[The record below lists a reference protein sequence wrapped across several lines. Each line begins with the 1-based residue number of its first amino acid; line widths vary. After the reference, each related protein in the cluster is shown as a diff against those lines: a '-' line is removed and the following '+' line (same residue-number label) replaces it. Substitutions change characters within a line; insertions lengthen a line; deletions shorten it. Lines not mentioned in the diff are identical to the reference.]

1 MCCLHAGGA
10 GGYEKTGFAPCMC
23 KSCCRASGRK
33 SVVYGIVPIDFK
45 GEAHDDGEDD
55 EKPDAAGQEGVGLHL
70 EQDVDVGIE
79 QCQQSADE
87 ASGPFDFEQ
96 ACQVADEQGDGHDG
110 GDEVC
115 PAEAQVLGNGN
126 QQGVEKAEGKS
137 YQEVLEGMDVF
148 LAGDFHK
155 ETDDKG
161 QDDKEGGILDGTGC
175 LLVLFYRQEEI
186 HAEEGE
192 EVVIVRFAEMSGASG
207 V

>member
-33 SVVYGIVPIDFK
+33 SVAYGIVPIDFK

-126 QQGVEKAEGKS
+126 QQGVEKAEGKP
-137 YQEVLEGMDVF
+137 Y
-148 LAGDFHK
+148 
-155 ETDDKG
+155 
-161 QDDKEGGILDGTGC
+161 
-175 LLVLFYRQEEI
+175 
-186 HAEEGE
+186 
-192 EVVIVRFAEMSGASG
+192 
-207 V
+207 